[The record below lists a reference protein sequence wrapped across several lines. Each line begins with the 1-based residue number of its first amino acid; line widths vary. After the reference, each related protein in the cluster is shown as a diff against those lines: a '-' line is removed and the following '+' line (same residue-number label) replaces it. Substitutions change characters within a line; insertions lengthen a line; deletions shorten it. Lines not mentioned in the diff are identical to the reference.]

1 MTRNEFETIITGCG
15 FGMKLWCLW
24 LQRKKSDVDGCMI
37 VLNENRYRE
46 DKRSHVKT
54 KLSLQWDSL
63 TDKKV
68 IFQATFMFLLCE
80 LKLLWKNIKIL
91 YYRG

>member
-1 MTRNEFETIITGCG
+1 MYDSPVWEQI
-15 FGMKLWCLW
+15 
-24 LQRKKSDVDGCMI
+24 QRGQKKPGQ
-37 VLNENRYRE
+37 
-46 DKRSHVKT
+46 DKAVPPVEIA
-54 KLSLQWDSL
+54 L

-91 YYRG
+91 YYRGWK